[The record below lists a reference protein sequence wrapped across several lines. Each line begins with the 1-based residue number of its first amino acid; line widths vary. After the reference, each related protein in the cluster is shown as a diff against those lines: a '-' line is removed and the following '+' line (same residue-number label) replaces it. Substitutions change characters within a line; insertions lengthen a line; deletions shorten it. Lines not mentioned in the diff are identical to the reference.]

1 MCLRHVLQAAGG
13 DGSSSAAAWQAA
25 ARSSSSNPL
34 ARACSGCQCPVSGSC
49 AKRQRGGAH
58 SASPGRPA
66 ALAAAGRRGRGVNSR
81 PNHSWLRPKGGTGP
95 PGPLAGGL
103 VLPAGAATLGVALSP
118 LAGWLGGGRK
128 RRSSVFAP
136 TSNLQAAPS
145 TPSAAD
151 IPHSTAPTSTARKEP
166 DESNRR
172 STRPTMSADAHGRN
186 RRAQLISTHPPTQL
200 SV

>member
-1 MCLRHVLQAAGG
+1 MGKGEASAPQRAGNGLGSGEG

-66 ALAAAGRRGRGVNSR
+66 ALAAAGRRGRGVNTR

-118 LAGWLGGGRK
+118 LAGWLGGGASAGAQFLHPRAIC
-128 RRSSVFAP
+128 RQRLPRHLQP
-136 TSNLQAAPS
+136 TSR
-145 TPSAAD
+145 
-151 IPHSTAPTSTARKEP
+151 I
-166 DESNRR
+166 RR
-172 STRPTMSADAHGRN
+172 H
-186 RRAQLISTHPPTQL
+186 RRAQHVRSRARATDDQRDRP
-200 SV
+200 

>member
-1 MCLRHVLQAAGG
+1 MEEEIGGGAGHSSQTRRTSAAGIPGGCATAGAAHRSACRLREGVAATTREERGRRMGKGEASAPQRAGNGSGSGEG

-66 ALAAAGRRGRGVNSR
+66 ALAAAGRRGRGVNTR

-95 PGPLAGGL
+95 TNPL
-103 VLPAGAATLGVALSP
+103 PQIRHYSY
-118 LAGWLGGGRK
+118 
-128 RRSSVFAP
+128 
-136 TSNLQAAPS
+136 
-145 TPSAAD
+145 
-151 IPHSTAPTSTARKEP
+151 I
-166 DESNRR
+166 
-172 STRPTMSADAHGRN
+172 
-186 RRAQLISTHPPTQL
+186 
-200 SV
+200 

>member
-1 MCLRHVLQAAGG
+1 MRSSAPRMCLRHVPQAAGG

-81 PNHSWLRPKGGTGP
+81 PNHSWLRPKGGAGP
-95 PGPLAGGL
+95 APGFGSDGKSGSAPP
-103 VLPAGAATLGVALSP
+103 VSPAGIKNYCPALFPSSHLIFLHVLEQRAA
-118 LAGWLGGGRK
+118 K
-128 RRSSVFAP
+128 
-136 TSNLQAAPS
+136 N
-145 TPSAAD
+145 
-151 IPHSTAPTSTARKEP
+151 KYC
-166 DESNRR
+166 
-172 STRPTMSADAHGRN
+172 
-186 RRAQLISTHPPTQL
+186 
-200 SV
+200 